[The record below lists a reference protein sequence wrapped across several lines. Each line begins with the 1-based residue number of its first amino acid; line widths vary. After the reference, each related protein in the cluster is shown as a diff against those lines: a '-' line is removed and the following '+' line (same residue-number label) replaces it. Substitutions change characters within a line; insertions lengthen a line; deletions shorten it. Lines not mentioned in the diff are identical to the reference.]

1 MIYAW
6 FALGFAALA
15 FAILVCRVSR
25 LEEELDELRS
35 MHNRRFDSYSYRV
48 SNLERI
54 RAFDAEN
61 CRWN

>member
-15 FAILVCRVSR
+15 FAILVDRVAR
-25 LEEELDELRS
+25 LEKDNAELRR
-35 MHNRRFDSYSYRV
+35 MVNGRFDSYSYRV

-54 RAFDAEN
+54 RAYDAET